1 MVSKAVRNLQNRSTF
16 VNSCSYFN
24 HYLFTDRTIE
34 SDSYCPNTSR
44 IRHVEME
51 PSFDGFGRVSEHI
64 QQQLCDRSV
73 NLFSG
78 NYVIRHSLLVNYQH
92 VDTFDKYYLSL
103 DAYFSMHVD
112 AHKTFFEA
120 LKNMTGFRVV
130 TIEIR
135 SSSPK
140 GMNFISMP
148 EPTTEYRL
156 MSCVRAKE
164 QIRKDLEPTLGPA
177 IERDEKN
184 LSKYPYT
191 RYLEFHPQDFLEPR
205 NGVED
210 VVMGGTTG

>member
-1 MVSKAVRNLQNRSTF
+1 
-16 VNSCSYFN
+16 
-24 HYLFTDRTIE
+24 
-34 SDSYCPNTSR
+34 
-44 IRHVEME
+44 ME
-51 PSFDGFGRVSEHI
+51 PSYDGFGRVSEHI

-92 VDTFDKYYLSL
+92 VDTLSL

-140 GMNFISMP
+140 GINFISMP

-184 LSKYPYT
+184 PSKYPYT

-210 VVMGGTTG
+210 VAMGGTTG